1 MLLPIPRIYLDL
13 DGVIRDF
20 EAGVEKH
27 FNVKFSRDDIQDYR
41 LNFNKVKEKSG
52 LTTSQVWG
60 EMDIDFVSSLPY
72 TPWAKRLL
80 TALEPYKP
88 IILTSPSRTNATGSQ
103 NWIRKRLPHYFY
115 EGRYLIGPCKRAC
128 ANPFSIL
135 VDDWS
140 KHTKEFKENGGH
152 SILFPTWQNENM
164 LYKDKPLH
172 YFAKTLKQILI
183 EMFNE
188 AEITLWKDLILDK
201 NIKGLV

>member
-1 MLLPIPRIYLDL
+1 MDL

-20 EAGVEKH
+20 EAGVERK
-27 FNVKFSRDDIQDYR
+27 FNVKFERDDIQDYR
-41 LNFNKVKEKSG
+41 LNFNKIKDKTG
-52 LTTSQVWG
+52 LSTSEVWG
-60 EMDIDFVSSLPY
+60 ELDIDFVSSLPF

-128 ANPFSIL
+128 ANPQSIL

-140 KHTKEFKENGGH
+140 RHTYEFIENGGH
-152 SILFPTWQNENM
+152 AILFPTWCNENYQ
-164 LYKDKPLH
+164 YKDNPLQ
-172 YFAKTLKQILI
+172 YFATQFKQIMKKINLD
-183 EMFNE
+183 N
-188 AEITLWKDLILDK
+188 AEKK
-201 NIKGLV
+201 